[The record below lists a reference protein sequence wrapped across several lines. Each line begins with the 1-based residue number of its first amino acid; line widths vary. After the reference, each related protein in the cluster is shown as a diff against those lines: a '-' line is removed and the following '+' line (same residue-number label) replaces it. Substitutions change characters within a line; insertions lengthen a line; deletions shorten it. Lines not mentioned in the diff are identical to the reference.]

1 MTEQAKTGNKIVG
14 ILDRIIF
21 KNEDNGYHILNVD
34 IPNLNGMTVTIT
46 QPNLF
51 EGVTYEFQ
59 GEWAIHPK
67 FGHQFKADIA
77 FEVQPSTKEGLRAYL
92 QSSFF
97 PGIGPVI
104 ANRIVEHFGD
114 NIIDILNK
122 DSDQLLKVSGI
133 SKAKLTAIK
142 AAWEQNKEI
151 NDIMMFLQQFGI
163 STLFASKIF
172 EFYGRNCVSQIMT
185 NPYKLAND
193 ISGVGFT
200 LSDKIAL
207 KAGFAEDSPER
218 IKACINFI
226 LEQGTMDGHCYLM
239 TKQISTR
246 STELLKVDVKSKVQK
261 FLDSLEKS
269 NEIKTLIVPGEDKR
283 YYSRKIYFNETY
295 CAEKVQSLKENEIN
309 IKIDDELVNYDDGN
323 ISLSEEQK
331 NAVRGVLKHGI
342 SVLTGGP
349 GVGKTLTTKTI
360 VNVLKSLGKNFVLA
374 APTGRAAQRMMEVI
388 GSEASTI
395 HRLLSWDHMNGG
407 FLRNENNPI
416 IADFIIIDESSMID
430 INLAASL
437 LKATQNETQILFIG
451 DSDQLPPVGPG
462 DFFRDLISSEIVPV
476 YKLNTIFRQGK
487 ESLII
492 KYAHSINAGEMPTIE
507 TPLLTPEIWTNGTD
521 CSFVDSG
528 TAEPHKSPKEYPK
541 WSSLRYGLD
550 ITEMIIKLYTDIMP
564 KYLGKEKE
572 IQILIPMNIGDMGTI
587 RINSVIQNIVNPHEK
602 GKGEIKLKEKLFRTT
617 DKVIQTKNNYDLGV
631 FNGDIGR
638 IIEANES
645 KSELIVKYSEDR
657 EVLYKKSDIFELD
670 LAYAISIHKSQGSE
684 FDCVIIPI
692 TMQHYRM
699 LYRNLI
705 YTGLTR
711 AKKYAVFIG
720 QRKSLE
726 LAVNN
731 NNYEKRQTSLR
742 TMLLNSSY
750 ANPLM

>member
-1 MTEQAKTGNKIVG
+1 MAEQAKNDNKIVG
-14 ILDRIIF
+14 ILNRILF
-21 KNEDNGYHILNVD
+21 KNEENGYHVLSVD
-34 IPNLNGMTVTIT
+34 IPNLDGTVVTIN

-51 EGVTYEFQ
+51 EGVTYEFK
-59 GEWAIHPK
+59 GEWSVHAK
-67 FGHQFKADIA
+67 FGNQFKAEIA

-104 ANRIVEHFGD
+104 ANRIIEHFGD
-114 NIIDILNK
+114 NIIEILNS
-122 DSDQLLKVSGI
+122 DSEQLLKVNGI
-133 SKAKLTAIK
+133 SQSKLNAIK

-163 STLFASKIF
+163 STLFASKIY
-172 EFYGRNCVSQIMT
+172 EFYGKNCVAQILT
-185 NPYKLAND
+185 NPYRLTND
-193 ISGVGFT
+193 ISGVGFM
-200 LSDKIAL
+200 LADKIAL
-207 KAGFAEDSPER
+207 KADFAEDSPER

-239 TKQISTR
+239 PNQIAIR
-246 STELLKVDVKSKVQK
+246 STELLKSNIKDKVQSL
-261 FLDSLEKS
+261 LDSLEKS

-295 CAEKVQSLKENEIN
+295 CAEKVHALRESEFFLKIN
-309 IKIDDELVNYDDGN
+309 DKLFESKDD
-323 ISLSEEQK
+323 SMQLSEEQLD
-331 NAVRGVLKHGI
+331 AVRGVLSHGI
-342 SVLTGGP
+342 SILTGGP
-349 GVGKTLTTKTI
+349 GVGKTQTTKKI
-360 VNVLKSLGKNFVLA
+360 VHVLRALGKNITLA
-374 APTGRAAQRMMEVI
+374 APTGRAAQRMTEVI
-388 GSEASTI
+388 GSEASTV

-407 FLRNENNPI
+407 FLKNENNPI
-416 IADFIIIDESSMID
+416 ETDFLIIDESSMLD
-430 INLAASL
+430 INLSAAL
-437 LKATQNETQILFIG
+437 LKAIQNQTQVLFIG
-451 DSDQLPPVGPG
+451 DADQLPPVGPG
-462 DFFRDLISSEIVPV
+462 DFFRDLISSGIVPV
-476 YKLNTIFRQGK
+476 YRLSKIFRQGK

-492 KYAHSINAGEMPTIE
+492 KYAHSINSGEIPNIE
-507 TPLLTPEIWTNGTD
+507 TPLLTPEVWTDGSD

-528 TAEPHKSPKEYPK
+528 ISEANKNPKDYPK

-550 ITEMIIKLYTDIMP
+550 ITDMLIKLYTEIMP

-572 IQILIPMNIGDMGTI
+572 TQILIPMNIGDMGTI
-587 RINSVIQNIVNPHEK
+587 RINSMIQAVVNPSAQ
-602 GKGEIKLKEKLFRTT
+602 GKGELKMKDKLFRDG

-638 IIEANES
+638 VADINEV
-645 KSELIVKYSEDR
+645 KSELIVRYSEDR
-657 EVLYKKSDIFELD
+657 EVSYKKSDIFELD

-684 FDCVIIPI
+684 FDCVIMPI

-720 QRKSLE
+720 QRKALE
-726 LAVNN
+726 VAVNN

-742 TMLLNSSY
+742 TMLLDSSFI
-750 ANPLM
+750 NPLV